1 MIWICLVA
9 ALLPAA
15 TRGASSR
22 QKECTDAA
30 PWRMSDAEKT
40 HLCDGDTASRTTAK
54 CATLALKQ
62 RALPK
67 SEVVAL
73 CRNAASLASAEC
85 AVAIDRSAARRISS
99 TPPLVVRLCR
109 GSDPAAAAT
118 CASAAAKAL
127 SGLEPAHWVELCR
140 AHSAASAASVGAVV
154 DCAESAMRI
163 VSFQRA
169 TAVDPSAHP
178 VVMLCARAVDAK
190 APPLCAR
197 SASHRLEAPTVA
209 RLCAGAHPD
218 APTAPTGCYAAAPRA
233 WTEEQRAELCAGA
246 TTSAP
251 AACADYVDRGR
262 AVVSPSS
269 AALLCR
275 GAVDAARADAPS
287 RCIKVFERDVGVE
300 AFGEAH
306 AVALCAEVNAPSF
319 APNALLPVDCAA
331 KLHKLGR
338 RGQGGAL
345 DAPTIVHLCQRARG
359 KVGSDGTKACVDVLH
374 RRSGS
379 RRDGAFSA
387 HVTRTLCAGAT
398 SDAPAQCFFAA
409 PDAESAEVRAALC
422 AGATSNAAAHC
433 AQKAR
438 RSGLRA
444 EDAPHGHSGA
454 ASLVAHLCAGTASE
468 APAACYADSPYSVID
483 AVKVPACGATR
494 DAASA
499 KRIARCL
506 ELAART
512 ASDRLD
518 ERAPGGGGGRMP
530 TATGT
535 AVIRLC
541 QRAAAMADEATVK
554 AAVECFTTAPRE
566 LAPLARAQLCG
577 GNARGEV
584 GEARDCAKELSRLA
598 SAPLLRELA
607 PALCAGAP
615 SQQPARCATDSVL
628 RALPAPSRAMLCRGA
643 RTDLP
648 VRCMRAVEG
657 VRAMSDDQRVE
668 LCRRVADEGELICL
682 VDAFKLRVAHALGSI
697 ARIAQLAALCAGATD
712 ATPAAC
718 ASAPVVQKR
727 LDPAQQV
734 ALCTGSDARGV
745 VDAEAALDTVLVGFL
760 RAERRDLEVAVPA
773 ACFSLVDFLS
783 VPGALALC
791 SGARELTRALCVAA
805 FNNRRHEMWSLA
817 DADLMRLCPAV
828 APGSYAVTAPA
839 RCVAVFR
846 EGPLMGSRMVPLLA
860 DAADAPAGTEAFAQ
874 KHVPVPMHAMSGEE
888 SATLCSGAESSWPA
902 RCALH
907 LLSPSG
913 QKERRAQNASVRA
926 TTEGLLLR
934 AMPGDA
940 AVLCRG
946 ARSEA
951 PLRCAVAAGA
961 AVGDGMVAAA
971 CSGARSAGPGKC
983 IATISPHI
991 DGALRLRLCRFAA
1004 SSAPALCSNAAPS
1017 GLAADDLATLC
1028 VGARSDAPALCALDA
1043 PSYGVELDQ
1052 RHVLCSGAVS
1062 EAPTGPLL
1070 CFAQVRA
1077 KLYGFERNAALDL
1090 CRGATSSV
1098 PVHCAAAALTG
1109 RNLRSDSVFARW
1121 QRNAEGS
1128 AGAVHDAA
1136 AEPGASTSR
1145 DGFVTALCTGAASA
1159 GPGQCAAA
1167 VANGNVAVEAKDI
1180 IALCRGTAA
1189 ATPGFCAVAHTK
1201 EARRAR
1207 GASADSDEA
1216 PGACV
1221 LLLRWRCV
1229 CNVARLR
1236 ATSTFKRVDP
1246 LD

>member
-1 MIWICLVA
+1 MRVWKLILGA
-9 ALLPAA
+9 TALLPAA
-15 TRGASSR
+15 TQGASSG

-30 PWRMSDAEKT
+30 PWGMSDAEKAR
-40 HLCDGDTASRTTAK
+40 LCDGETASRATAK

-73 CRNAASLASAEC
+73 CRNAASVAAAEC
-85 AVAIDRSAARRISS
+85 AVAIDGSARRISS
-99 TPPLVVRLCR
+99 APTLVVRLCR
-109 GSDPAAAAT
+109 GSDPSAAAT
-118 CASAAAKAL
+118 CATAASKAL
-127 SGLEPAHWVELCR
+127 SGLDPAHWVELCR
-140 AHSAASAASVGAVV
+140 AHTAASGASVSAVV
-154 DCAESAMRI
+154 DCAESALRI
-163 VSFQRA
+163 LSFQRA

-178 VVMLCARAVDAK
+178 VVTLCARAVDAK

-197 SASHRLEAPTVA
+197 SASHRLEALTVA
-209 RLCAGAHPD
+209 QLCAGAQREAPE
-218 APTAPTGCYAAAPRA
+218 APTACYATAPRA
-233 WTEEQRAELCAGA
+233 WTKEQRAELCAGA
-246 TTSAP
+246 STSAP
-251 AACADYVDRGR
+251 AACAEYVDRGR
-262 AVVSPSS
+262 AVVSPHS

-275 GAVDAARADAPS
+275 GAVDTARADAPAL
-287 RCIKVFERDVGVE
+287 CIKVFERDIGVE

-319 APNALLPVDCAA
+319 APNALLPVECAA

-338 RGQGGAL
+338 RGQGGEL
-345 DAPTIVHLCQRARG
+345 DALTIVHLCQRAHG
-359 KVGSDGTKACVDVLH
+359 KAGRDGTKACVEVLH

-379 RRDGAFSA
+379 RRDGASSA

-409 PDAESAEVRAALC
+409 PDAESAKVRATLC
-422 AGATSNAAAHC
+422 AGATNDAAAHC

-444 EDAPHGHSGA
+444 EDAPHGRIGA
-454 ASLVAHLCAGTASE
+454 ASPVAHLCAGAASE
-468 APAACYADSPYSVID
+468 APAACYGDAPYSVVD

-512 ASDRLD
+512 SSDRLD
-518 ERAPGGGGGRMP
+518 ERASGGSARLP

-535 AVIRLC
+535 AVVRLC
-541 QRAAAMADEATVK
+541 QRAAVMADEETVK
-554 AAVECFTTAPRE
+554 AAVQCFTTAPRD
-566 LAPLARAQLCG
+566 LPPLARARLCG
-577 GNARGEV
+577 GDARGEV

-615 SQQPARCATDSVL
+615 SQQPARCATDSAL
-628 RALPAPSRAMLCRGA
+628 RALPALSRATLCRGA

-668 LCRRVADEGELICL
+668 LCRRVADEGELLCL
-682 VDAFKLRVAHALGSI
+682 VDAFKRRVAHTLGSI
-697 ARIAQLAALCAGATD
+697 ARVAQLAALCAGATD

-727 LDPAQQV
+727 LDAAQQV

-745 VDAEAALDTVLVGFL
+745 VDAEAALDSALIGFL
-760 RAERRDLEVAVPA
+760 RVERRDLELAAPA

-783 VPGALALC
+783 TPGALALC

-805 FNNRRHEMWSLA
+805 FNSRRHEMWSLD
-817 DADLMRLCPAV
+817 DAELFRLCPAV

-846 EGPLMGSRMVPLLA
+846 EGPVMGARMVPLLVG
-860 DAADAPAGTEAFAQ
+860 AAATGAEAGAEAFAQ

-888 SATLCSGAESSWPA
+888 SATLCSGAASSWPA

-913 QKERRAQNASVRA
+913 QKERRAQNATVRA
-926 TTEGLLLR
+926 TAEGLLLR

-971 CSGARSAGPGKC
+971 CSGARSAGPGEC
-983 IATISPHI
+983 IATISSHI
-991 DGALRLRLCRFAA
+991 DSTLRLRLCRFAA
-1004 SSAPALCSNAAPS
+1004 SSAPALCANAAPS

-1028 VGARSDAPALCALDA
+1028 VGARSEAPALCALDA

-1052 RHVLCSGAVS
+1052 RHVLCSGAPD
-1062 EAPTGPLL
+1062 EAPLGPLL

-1077 KLYGFERNAALDL
+1077 KLYGFERSAALDL

-1098 PVHCAAAALTG
+1098 PVRCAAAALTG
-1109 RNLRSDSVFARW
+1109 SNLRSDGVFARW
-1121 QRNAEGS
+1121 QRDTEGG
-1128 AGAVHDAA
+1128 AGAARAA
-1136 AEPGASTSR
+1136 AGELGASANR
-1145 DGFVTALCTGAASA
+1145 DGFVTAMCSGAAST

-1167 VANGNVAVEAKDI
+1167 VANGNVAIVAKDI
-1180 IALCRGTAA
+1180 IALCHGTAA
-1189 ATPGFCAVAHTK
+1189 ATPGFCAVAHMK
-1201 EARRAR
+1201 EARRVR
-1207 GASADSDEA
+1207 GTSMEGDEA
-1216 PGACV
+1216 PRACV
-1221 LLLRWRCV
+1221 SMLRWRCV
-1229 CNVARLR
+1229 
-1236 ATSTFKRVDP
+1236 
-1246 LD
+1246 